1 MLAFLPNLG
10 GPEILII
17 FLVVLFLFGSKKIP
31 DLARGLGKT
40 KGEFEKAR
48 REFEREL
55 GLTAPKKS
63 AAKKAAAKKAA
74 AKKAAAKK
82 AAAKKAAAKKAAA
95 KKATAKKAAV
105 NKELA
110 PAEPNQS
117 DTTPPSATSKS
128 AVNTEQLPAEPNQP
142 NTTPPSAIKELG
154 NS

>member
-63 AAKKAAAKKAA
+63 AAKKAA
-74 AKKAAAKK
+74 
-82 AAAKKAAAKKAAA
+82 
-95 KKATAKKAAV
+95 V